1 MTPTIKALRGPA
13 ISIDADPFQREPRD
27 CLTHVEDALTLI
39 ENGTITAFGPYD
51 PASVPAGVEPKTYE
65 GVLCPGFIDTHV
77 HYPQMQMIGAYGEQL
92 LEWLTTY
99 TFPTEQQFA
108 DEAHA
113 AHVAKLFLREL
124 LRGGTTTAMVYCTV
138 HPGSVDAFFT
148 ESARFNTRMIAGKVL
163 MDRNAP
169 AALLDTAE
177 RGYSE
182 SKALIERWHGAG
194 RQLYCVTP
202 RFAPTSTEAQLDA
215 AGALVREHPGVFTQ
229 THLCENKAEVEWVR
243 ELFPARRSYLDVY
256 AHAGLVGPR
265 SMYGHAIHMHE
276 GDFCTCHETGASLAF
291 CPTSNLFLGSG
302 LFRLYDALDPKRP
315 VRVGLGTDV
324 GGGTSLSQLRSL
336 DEAYKVVALS
346 GAKLDAIRGFW
357 LATAGGAKSLYLD
370 DRLGRIAPG
379 YEADLVILDP
389 KATPFMAF
397 RTGYC
402 QSIEDLLF
410 AFMILGDDRA
420 IAKTYVA
427 GECVYDRDRADQFR
441 HP

>member
-1 MTPTIKALRGPA
+1 MTATTKALRGAA
-13 ISIDADPFQREPRD
+13 ISIDADPFLREPRD
-27 CLTHVEDALTLI
+27 CLTHHEDALTVI
-39 ENGTITAFGPYD
+39 SDGIVTAFGPYD
-51 PASVPAGVEPKTYE
+51 PAAVRPGVEPERYE
-65 GVLCPGFIDTHV
+65 GLLCPGFIDAHV
-77 HYPQMQMIGAYGEQL
+77 HYPQMQVIGAYGTEL

-99 TFPTEQQFA
+99 TFPAEQSFA
-108 DEAHA
+108 DDAHA
-113 AHVAKLFLREL
+113 ARVAGLFLREL
-124 LRGGTTTAMVYCTV
+124 LRAGTTTAVVYCTV
-138 HPGSVDAFFT
+138 HPGSVDAFFA

-169 AALLDTAE
+169 PALLDTAE
-177 RGYSE
+177 RGYTE
-182 SKALIERWHGAG
+182 SRALIERWHGVG

-215 AGALVREHPGVFTQ
+215 AGALVRETPGVFTQ
-229 THLCENKAEVEWVR
+229 THLCENRAEIEWVR
-243 ELFPARRSYLDVY
+243 ELFPARESYLDVY

-265 SMYGHAIHMHE
+265 SMFGHAIHMHE
-276 GDFCTCHETGASLAF
+276 GDFQTCHDTGAALAF

-302 LFRLYDALDPKRP
+302 LFRLYDAMDPKRP

-346 GAKLDAIRGFW
+346 GAKLDAVRGFW
-357 LATAGGAKSLYLD
+357 LATAGGAEALRLG

-379 YEADLVILDP
+379 YEADLVVLDP

-402 QSIEDLLF
+402 QSIEELLF
-410 AFMILGDDRA
+410 ALMIMGDDRA
-420 IAKTYVA
+420 IRRTYVA
-427 GECVYDRDRADQFR
+427 GERVYDRDRPEQFR
-441 HP
+441 YP